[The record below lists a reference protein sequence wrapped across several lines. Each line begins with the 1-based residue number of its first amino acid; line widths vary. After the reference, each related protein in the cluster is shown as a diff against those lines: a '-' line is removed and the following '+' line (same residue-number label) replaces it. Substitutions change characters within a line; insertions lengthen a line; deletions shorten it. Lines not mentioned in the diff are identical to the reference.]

1 MAPRGNSRSRLLLVI
16 LLVTSLFL
24 ITLDL
29 RGVSLISGTRSATQT
44 VFSPIQ
50 GFTSRLFSPI
60 GNFFSDVSHLGRS
73 GNEIEALKK
82 ENEALKSKLV
92 LQRDIKGK
100 LAQLK
105 SVLNLAGEA
114 QYKIVSARVIA
125 RGSATSFSQTI
136 TIDAGSSS
144 GITRDMTVISGA
156 GLVGAVKS
164 VTANSAVVLLMSD
177 PTFRIG
183 VRIAGSQVMGILS
196 GTGSRNFELELLDA
210 TETVKIGD
218 VLLARGSDGGRPFV
232 PGVPVGLVTMVE
244 NAAGQLTKHARV
256 DSYAKLTSIGIV
268 SVVLAET
275 SGDPRDAL
283 VPAKPKATPTPT
295 VTITVTPTP
304 SPSA

>member
-29 RGVSLISGTRSATQT
+29 RGVGLISGTRSATQT

-60 GNFFSDVSHLGRS
+60 GNFFSDLSHIGRS
-73 GNEIEALKK
+73 GNEIETLRK

-92 LQRDIKGK
+92 LQKDLKGK
-100 LAQLK
+100 LTQLK

-114 QYKIVSARVIA
+114 QYKVVTARVIA

-144 GITRDMTVISGA
+144 GITRDMTVITGA

-164 VTANSAVVLLMSD
+164 VTTNSAVVLLMSD

-183 VRIAGSQVMGILS
+183 VRVAGSQVMGILS

-218 VLLARGSDGGRPFV
+218 VLLARGSDGGKPFV
-232 PGVPVGLVTMVE
+232 PGIPVGLVINVE
-244 NAAGQLTKHARV
+244 NTSGQLTKHARV
-256 DSYAKLTSIGIV
+256 DSYAKLTSLGIV

-275 SGDPRDAL
+275 GADPRDSL
-283 VPAKPKATPTPT
+283 VPPKPMATPIPT

-304 SPSA
+304 SPSK

>member
-16 LLVTSLFL
+16 LLVTALFL

-29 RGVSLISGTRSATQT
+29 RGVSLISSTRLATQT
-44 VFSPIQ
+44 ILSPIQ
-50 GFTSRLFSPI
+50 GFTSRLFAPI

-73 GNEIEALKK
+73 GNEIEALQK
-82 ENEALKSKLV
+82 ENEALKAKLV
-92 LQRDIKGK
+92 LQKDLKGK
-100 LAQLK
+100 LTQLK

-144 GITRDMTVISGA
+144 GIARDMTVMSGA

-164 VTANSAVVLLMSD
+164 VTANSAVILLMSD

-183 VRIAGSQVMGILS
+183 VRVAGSQVMGILS

-218 VLLARGSDGGRPFV
+218 VLCQGFRLG
-232 PGVPVGLVTMVE
+232 
-244 NAAGQLTKHARV
+244 
-256 DSYAKLTSIGIV
+256 
-268 SVVLAET
+268 
-275 SGDPRDAL
+275 
-283 VPAKPKATPTPT
+283 
-295 VTITVTPTP
+295 
-304 SPSA
+304 